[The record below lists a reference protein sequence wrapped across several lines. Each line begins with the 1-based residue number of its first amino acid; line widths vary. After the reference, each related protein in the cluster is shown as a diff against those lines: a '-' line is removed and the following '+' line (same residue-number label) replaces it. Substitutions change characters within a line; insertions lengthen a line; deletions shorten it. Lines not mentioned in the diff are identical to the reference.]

1 MYLEAFSDR
10 GATSAPHAPANLSEP
25 PATPANLLPTWLA
38 LSAAVAIDA
47 PLDDDEMNAACDAI
61 QLIQGRILSLPAT
74 TPADLTAKLRVW
86 RELVR
91 DPACI
96 IEGHPDL
103 WAGLERDAAALLA
116 NGEVS
121 Q

>member
-1 MYLEAFSDR
+1 MYLESFSDR
-10 GATSAPHAPANLSEP
+10 GPTSALPAPAHLSEP
-25 PATPANLLPTWLA
+25 PATPANLLPAWLA

-47 PLDDDEMNAACDAI
+47 PLADEEMNAACDAV
-61 QLIQGRILSLPAT
+61 QLVQARILSLPAA
-74 TPADLTAKLRVW
+74 TPADLAAKLRVW

-96 IEGHPDL
+96 LEGHPDL
-103 WAGLERDAAALLA
+103 WAGLERDAAALFA